1 MAVEVTIK
9 KDAFLLYKLLV
20 DGIASSIDGG
30 GEKGIYEGMCRGVM
44 KIINVPNYLSFWS
57 LSLSTC
63 LLGDQ

>member
-30 GEKGIYEGMCRGVM
+30 EGRKESM
-44 KIINVPNYLSFWS
+44 KECVEVS
-57 LSLSTC
+57 
-63 LLGDQ
+63 